1 MTTAA
6 AFQDIVREAVAAADA
21 SGALPP
27 APKPAAVRDLGA
39 VDTAELRSHVERLS
53 ERAWQR
59 ADATKENRYGCFT
72 HTRHVVFRFIPGNQT
87 PLVFYST
94 PIWRVWQRLLLP
106 VMAQAS
112 AAYGFAEPVYPKA
125 MLARLEAGRE
135 IPLHE
140 DAGGSH
146 PFVHKVHV
154 PIETNP
160 RATLT
165 AGGSDFHLEAGH
177 AFEVNNL
184 SMHGACNGGDED
196 RIHYIFEVFDGAGAP
211 HAKEIM
217 VMGRSPGV
225 GPARAEVAA

>member
-6 AFQDIVREAVAAADA
+6 AFQDIVQEAVAAADA
-21 SGALPP
+21 GGTLSRV
-27 APKPAAVRDLGA
+27 PKPAAVRDLGA
-39 VDTAELRSHVERLS
+39 VDCAELCAHVQRLS
-53 ERAWQR
+53 ERTWER
-59 ADATKENRYGCFT
+59 ADATKENRYGCFM

-106 VMAQAS
+106 LMAQAS
-112 AAYGFAEPVYPKA
+112 AAYGLAEPVYPKA

-140 DAGGSH
+140 DTGGSH

-165 AGGSDFHLEAGH
+165 AGGADFHLEAGH

-184 SMHGACNGGDED
+184 SLHGACNGGDED
-196 RIHYIFEVFDGAGAP
+196 RIHFIFEVFEGASAP
-211 HAKEIM
+211 RAKEIM
-217 VMGRSPGV
+217 VVGRSLGA
-225 GPARAEVAA
+225 GAAAAEVAA

>member
-21 SGALPP
+21 GGALSP
-27 APKPAAVRDLGA
+27 APKPAAVRELGA
-39 VDTAELRSHVERLS
+39 VDSAELRAHVRRLS

-59 ADATKENRYGCFT
+59 ADATKENRYGCFM
-72 HTRHVVFRFIPGNQT
+72 HTRHVVFRFIPGNRT

-112 AAYGFAEPVYPKA
+112 TAYGFVAPVYPKA

-140 DAGGSH
+140 DTGGSH

-165 AGGSDFHLEAGH
+165 AGDANFPLEAGH

-184 SMHGACNGGDED
+184 SMHGACNEGDED
-196 RIHYIFEVFDGAGAP
+196 RIHFIFEVFEGASAP
-211 HAKEIM
+211 RAKEIM
-217 VMGRSPGV
+217 VMGRSLGEGTAV
-225 GPARAEVAA
+225 AEVAA

>member
-1 MTTAA
+1 MITAA
-6 AFQDIVREAVAAADA
+6 AFRNIVQEAVAAADA
-21 SGALPP
+21 GGALPP

-39 VDTAELRSHVERLS
+39 VDSAALRAHVRRLS

-59 ADATKENRYGCFT
+59 ADASKENRYGCFT

-94 PIWRVWQRLLLP
+94 PIYRVWQRLLLP

-146 PFVHKVHV
+146 PFAHKVHV

-160 RATLT
+160 QATLT
-165 AGGSDFHLEAGH
+165 AGGADFHLEAGH

-184 SMHGACNGGDED
+184 SAHGARNGGKED
-196 RIHYIFEVFDGAGAP
+196 RIHFIFEVFEGASAP
-211 HAKEIM
+211 RATEIM
-217 VMGRSPGV
+217 AIGRSPGV
-225 GPARAEVAA
+225 GPATAEVAA